1 MVTLGDPA
9 LYGRLGFEPAAR
21 FDLRCRWPGTESAFQ
36 VHRLAD
42 DALNGVN
49 GLVEYHDHFNRF

>member
-1 MVTLGDPA
+1 LA
-9 LYGRLGFEPAAR
+9 LSWQRIMTCVAAGRAP
-21 FDLRCRWPGTESAFQ
+21 SAFQ

-42 DALNGVN
+42 DALEGVT